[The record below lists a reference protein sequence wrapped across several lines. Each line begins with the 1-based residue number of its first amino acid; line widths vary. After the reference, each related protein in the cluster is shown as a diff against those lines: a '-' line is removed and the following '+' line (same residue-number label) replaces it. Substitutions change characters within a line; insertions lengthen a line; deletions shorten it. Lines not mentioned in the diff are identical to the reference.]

1 MDISVNWGAVIVAAL
16 SNMVIGFLWY
26 GPLFGKMW
34 VREMKWTPEEMEAA
48 KKKGMS
54 AMYLLTFVGALLMS
68 YILAHFVEYV
78 GAVTMS
84 DALSLAFWVWLGFFV
99 PFSLSQITWEGKSK
113 SLWLLNIGYYLV
125 VLAVAASI
133 LTVWY

>member
-26 GPLFGKMW
+26 GPLFGAIW
-34 VREMKWTPEEMEAA
+34 AREMGWTAEQMEEG
-48 KKKGMS
+48 KKKSMAGMY
-54 AMYLLTFVGALLMS
+54 ALTFVGALLMS

-78 GAVTMS
+78 GAVTVG
-84 DALSLAFWVWLGFFV
+84 DAIELALWTWLGFFV
-99 PFSLSQITWEGKSK
+99 PASLSQVTWEGKSK
-113 SLWLLNIGYYLV
+113 KLWILNVSYYLV